1 MANKTNLI
9 SSINTQL
16 TALITQA
23 KVRLA
28 MNELVSEIY
37 PDIISESDSST
48 NLITEKN
55 SNPLIKYSVHIVKQ
69 GRLVHLSGIITND
82 TSLDI
87 TYDGINYFFKI
98 VHPDFLSKTGI
109 TSYNCTTVTGEK
121 VRLSNLN
128 NLQTT
133 KLEAGKNITFNLFY
147 YTKN

>member
-9 SSINTQL
+9 DNINGY
-16 TALITQA
+16 ITGLVNVA
-23 KVRLA
+23 KHRLS

-37 PDIISESDSST
+37 PNIISESESST

-69 GRLVHLSGIITND
+69 GRLVHLSGLITND

-87 TYDGINYFFKI
+87 TDDGINYFFKI

-109 TSYNCTTVTGEK
+109 TSYNCTTVTGER

-133 KLEAGKNITFNLFY
+133 KLEAGKSITFNLFY
-147 YTKN
+147 YTKD